1 MKRSNSLGL
10 TLEEQDATLLEGLG
24 SAEAKGFPWTLRV
37 IIDRRS
43 RKGVQELRRK
53 IRYSGDYLEERIVV
67 CNRLMFKHECAF
79 RVNLDWPIII
89 NSQILNYEQKE
100 EIVHRHQT
108 SKPNDSG
115 MQRIMQIVKPDER
128 GEVSKELQT
137 ILNVTYVG
145 GLTGLIVGGL
155 STAGFATE
163 EFIKNNKATLF
174 NSHLEAKRA
183 LQREIIVRFA
193 KGGAKFGS
201 KLAIFCFIYMSTTTC
216 LTKYAGE
223 HSIVHHSIGGGITGL
238 CFKLSLGMKGSIAGT
253 VVGATLGTI
262 GGTLVTLLMAI
273 AGMSLDDYQD
283 RNKKWIQNRE
293 TAMKEAKA
301 KNIDTETAAD
311 LKQLYD
317 FNEKD
322 KMQKENAMEIVNN

>member
-1 MKRSNSLGL
+1 MLYSTLKGGSLSMLFPFVEFGHDIVD
-10 TLEEQDATLLEGLG
+10 Q
-24 SAEAKGFPWTLRV
+24 SA
-37 IIDRRS
+37 
-43 RKGVQELRRK
+43 
-53 IRYSGDYLEERIVV
+53 
-67 CNRLMFKHECAF
+67 
-79 RVNLDWPIII
+79 
-89 NSQILNYEQKE
+89 
-100 EIVHRHQT
+100 
-108 SKPNDSG
+108 KPNDSG

-137 ILNVTYVG
+137 ILNVTYIG